1 MAIQQNI
8 LATAFCVALFF
19 SWSAFPQQ
27 STKPCAEPEQKQFD
41 FWVGEWELTTPG
53 ESGGGTNRVRQ
64 AFEGCVIEENFSGG
78 PDNPLVGM
86 SVSRFD
92 PIAKKW
98 KQTWVD
104 NQGAYLD
111 FSGEFQDGQMI
122 LQREA
127 SDAAGARFLQRM
139 VWKNIGADELD
150 WSWESSKDQGKTWK
164 VIWPV
169 HYKRR
174 KS

>member
-1 MAIQQNI
+1 MVLFGSFSLGAFSQQ
-8 LATAFCVALFF
+8 
-19 SWSAFPQQ
+19 P
-27 STKPCAEPEQKQFD
+27 TKPCPEAEQKQFD
-41 FWVGEWELTTPG
+41 FWVGEWDLTTPG
-53 ESGGGTNRVRQ
+53 QGGGGVNRIERV
-64 AFEGCVIEENFSGG
+64 FDGCVIEENFTGG
-78 PDNPLVGM
+78 PANPLVGM

-92 PIAKKW
+92 PGAKKW

-111 FSGEFQDGQMI
+111 FTGEFKDGEMI

-127 SDAAGARFLQRM
+127 TDASGSRFLQRM
-139 VWKNIGADELD
+139 VWKNISSNELD

-174 KS
+174 K